1 MVGDLC
7 KCRASGKRIKLEL
20 EDGDP
25 PKTSRMEAVL
35 PEVHLTNTGETSL
48 GSLMCKRERSRF
60 DTSLGLLTRKFAEL
74 LRCSTDGVLD
84 LNVVCREL
92 GASKRRIY
100 DITNVLEGIQLIKK
114 KSKNH
119 IQWWGGQLNEDYHPE
134 LKALGEKERK
144 LDELIQSCTE
154 QIHELCEDCHSHRY
168 PFSIQLRFTLLLF
181 LLSSL
186 TLWLTYAYL
195 TYKDVYR
202 IPALKDQTV
211 IVIKAPAETQLVVPH
226 PDESLQIHLSST
238 QGPIDVFICSDEP
251 LPIEATGYSAAD
263 EGSGSRLN
271 DSDSML
277 DLPFAAF
284 AQSSR
289 ENANSSCGID
299 NLSKLQ
305 SEPTQQRSS
314 PVSPMPSTLTSLQPP
329 SECSFVALTPPVAF
343 SHNEEGCVV
352 SVADGEAIT
361 DLFSSVDLDQLP
373 LDIPLL

>member
-1 MVGDLC
+1 
-7 KCRASGKRIKLEL
+7 
-20 EDGDP
+20 
-25 PKTSRMEAVL
+25 MEAVL

-74 LRCSTDGVLD
+74 LRCSADGVLD

-119 IQWWGGQLNEDYHPE
+119 IQWWGGQLNEDYQPV
-134 LKALGEKERK
+134 LKALGEEERK

-168 PFSIQLRFTLLLF
+168 
-181 LLSSL
+181 
-186 TLWLTYAYL
+186 AYL
-195 TYKDVYR
+195 TYKDIYR

-211 IVIKAPAETQLVVPH
+211 IVIKAPTETQLVVPH

-238 QGPIDVFICSDEP
+238 QGPIDVFMCSDEP

-263 EGSGSRLN
+263 EGSGSHLN

-305 SEPTQQRSS
+305 PEPTQQR
-314 PVSPMPSTLTSLQPP
+314 SPMPSTLTSPQPP
-329 SECSFVALTPPVAF
+329 SECSFVALSPPVAF

-352 SVADGEAIT
+352 SVADGEGIT

-373 LDIPLL
+373 QDIPLL

>member
-1 MVGDLC
+1 AQHLNIRGGRRSKVRLLHL
-7 KCRASGKRIKLEL
+7 SVY
-20 EDGDP
+20 P
-25 PKTSRMEAVL
+25 P
-35 PEVHLTNTGETSL
+35 GL

-60 DTSLGLLTRKFAEL
+60 DTSLGILTRKFAEL

-119 IQWWGGQLNEDYHPE
+119 IQWWGGQLSEDYQPV
-134 LKALGEKERK
+134 LKALGEEERK
-144 LDELIQSCTE
+144 LDELIQSCT
-154 QIHELCEDCHSHRY
+154 D
-168 PFSIQLRFTLLLF
+168 LLS

-195 TYKDVYR
+195 TYKDIYR
-202 IPALKDQTV
+202 IPTLKDQTV

-226 PDESLQIHLSST
+226 PDEVHVSRTST
-238 QGPIDVFICSDEP
+238 QGPIDVFMCSDEP

-263 EGSGSRLN
+263 EGSGSYLN

-289 ENANSSCGID
+289 GESC
-299 NLSKLQ
+299 
-305 SEPTQQRSS
+305 
-314 PVSPMPSTLTSLQPP
+314 V
-329 SECSFVALTPPVAF
+329 
-343 SHNEEGCVV
+343 
-352 SVADGEAIT
+352 
-361 DLFSSVDLDQLP
+361 
-373 LDIPLL
+373 

>member
-1 MVGDLC
+1 MAIPAPGGNSYSTRYYNL
-7 KCRASGKRIKLEL
+7 
-20 EDGDP
+20 
-25 PKTSRMEAVL
+25 MEN
-35 PEVHLTNTGETSL
+35 PENHGL
-48 GSLMCKRERSRF
+48 GSLMRKRERSRF
-60 DTSLGLLTRKFAEL
+60 DTSLGFLTRKFAEL

-144 LDELIQSCTE
+144 LDQLIQSCT
-154 QIHELCEDCHSHRY
+154 D
-168 PFSIQLRFTLLLF
+168 LLF
-181 LLSSL
+181 MLSSL

-195 TYKDVYR
+195 TYKDIYR

-226 PDESLQIHLSST
+226 PHESLQIHLSST

-263 EGSGSRLN
+263 EGSGSLFDSSSPQCQYFSVIKK
-271 DSDSML
+271 DSDL
-277 DLPFAAF
+277 NPEL
-284 AQSSR
+284 
-289 ENANSSCGID
+289 C
-299 NLSKLQ
+299 
-305 SEPTQQRSS
+305 
-314 PVSPMPSTLTSLQPP
+314 
-329 SECSFVALTPPVAF
+329 
-343 SHNEEGCVV
+343 
-352 SVADGEAIT
+352 
-361 DLFSSVDLDQLP
+361 QLYGH
-373 LDIPLL
+373 